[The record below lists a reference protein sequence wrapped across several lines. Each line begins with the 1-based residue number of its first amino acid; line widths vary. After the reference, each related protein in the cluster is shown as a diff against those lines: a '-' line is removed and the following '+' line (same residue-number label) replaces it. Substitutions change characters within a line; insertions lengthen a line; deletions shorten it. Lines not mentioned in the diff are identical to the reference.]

1 MTPKTRRSGIF
12 IVNFELVNAMGWLLG
27 ILFTPWYK
35 TKLIHQTHWKLH
47 FRTSKNN
54 SLTLSWRRPLSYWN
68 QSINLLCKSMDWF
81 LYDNGPRHERVKL
94 SDSQSMLCMS
104 FSWSSGLDNRANF
117 RKSSRSFLNFGMTM
131 KNIIWSC
138 TIKKKPPKILRKL
151 SQIYSNCKFGRI
163 FWEFSAGFFNH
174 YKVYLWK

>member
-1 MTPKTRRSGIF
+1 
-12 IVNFELVNAMGWLLG
+12 MGWLLG

-81 LYDNGPRHERVKL
+81 LYNGPRHGRVKL

-117 RKSSRSFLNFGMTM
+117 RKSSRSFLNFEMTM
-131 KNIIWSC
+131 KNIIWSG
-138 TIKKKPPKILRKL
+138 TIKKKPAKN
-151 SQIYSNCKFGRI
+151 SQKFGI
-163 FWEFSAGFFNH
+163 FWEFFAGFFNH
-174 YKVYLWK
+174 YRVYLWK